1 MCTSRGGGGYQV
13 LNGPTGTH
21 DLTILTTE
29 HLTLQSARQLCL
41 QDMQGRST
49 MFLTIVSASLIAIG
63 FFGTATHFGGGFVV
77 FVLALLTSLWVLGF
91 FTFVRILQAA
101 VEDVII
107 SFGIARIRH
116 RYTEIAPSL
125 RDSLV
130 RSIHDDF
137 RGINAEMGSKQS
149 WWQRLMPTYVVISF
163 VTSVV
168 SGAVVTFAL
177 SEIFRVTPLVQA
189 AAAIATFT
197 INVIGFR
204 IIAGRLWSSV
214 DRGFPARYPSDSA

>member
-1 MCTSRGGGGYQV
+1 M
-13 LNGPTGTH
+13 LNETRPN

-29 HLTLQSARQLCL
+29 HFTLQSGRQLCL
-41 QDMQGRST
+41 QDMQGRSA

-77 FVLALLTSLWVLGF
+77 FVLALLTSLWALGF
-91 FTFVRILQAA
+91 FTFVRIIQAA

-107 SFGIARIRH
+107 CFGIARIRH
-116 RYTEIAPSL
+116 RYTEIAPNL

-137 RGINAEMGSKQS
+137 RGINAEMGSGQS
-149 WWQRLMPTYVVISF
+149 WWQRLMPTYIVIAF

-168 SGAVVTFAL
+168 SGAAVGFAL
-177 SEIFRVTPLVQA
+177 GEIFRVTPLVQA
-189 AAAIATFT
+189 AAAIATFAF
-197 INVIGFR
+197 NSIGFR
-204 IIAGRLWSSV
+204 IIASRLWSSV
-214 DRGFPARYPSDSA
+214 ARGFPPLYPSSSD

>member
-1 MCTSRGGGGYQV
+1 MLNEPIGG
-13 LNGPTGTH
+13 H

-29 HLTLQSARQLCL
+29 HFTLQSGRQLCL
-41 QDMQGRST
+41 QDMQGRSS

-63 FFGTATHFGGGFVV
+63 FFGTATHFGDAFVV

-116 RYTEIAPSL
+116 RYAEIAPNL
-125 RDSLV
+125 RPLLV
-130 RSIHDDF
+130 RSINDDF
-137 RGINAEMGSKQS
+137 RGINAEMGSDQK

-163 VTSVV
+163 VTSIV
-168 SGAVVTFAL
+168 SGALVAFAL

-197 INVIGFR
+197 VNAIGFR
-204 IIAGRLWSSV
+204 IIASRLWSSI
-214 DRGFPARYPSDSA
+214 DRGFPARYPSSPLQNSLDR

>member
-1 MCTSRGGGGYQV
+1 M
-13 LNGPTGTH
+13 LNGTTEMNE
-21 DLTILTTE
+21 LTILTTE
-29 HLTLQSARQLCL
+29 HFTLQSARQLFL

-63 FFGTATHFGGGFVV
+63 FFGNATRFGGGFVV
-77 FVLALLTSLWVLGF
+77 FVLALLTSLWVIGF

-107 SFGIARIRH
+107 CFGIARIRH
-116 RYTEIAPSL
+116 RYTEIEPNL

-137 RGINAEMGSKQS
+137 RGINVEMGSEQS
-149 WWQRLMPTYVVISF
+149 WWQRLMPTYVVVSF

-168 SGAVVTFAL
+168 FGAEVAFAL
-177 SEIFRVTPLVQA
+177 GEFFRVAPLVQA

-197 INVIGFR
+197 INAIAFR
-204 IIAGRLWSSV
+204 IIAGRLWSSI

>member
-1 MCTSRGGGGYQV
+1 M
-13 LNGPTGTH
+13 NE
-21 DLTILTTE
+21 LTILTTE
-29 HLTLQSARQLCL
+29 HFTLQSARQLFL

-63 FFGTATHFGGGFVV
+63 FFGNATRFGGGFVV
-77 FVLALLTSLWVLGF
+77 FVLALLTSLWVIGF

-107 SFGIARIRH
+107 CFGIARIRH
-116 RYTEIAPSL
+116 RYTEIEPNL

-137 RGINAEMGSKQS
+137 RGINVEMGSEQS
-149 WWQRLMPTYVVISF
+149 WWQRLMPTYVVVSF

-168 SGAVVTFAL
+168 FGAEVAFAL
-177 SEIFRVTPLVQA
+177 GEFFRVAPLVQA

-197 INVIGFR
+197 INAIAFR
-204 IIAGRLWSSV
+204 IIAGRLWSSI

>member
-1 MCTSRGGGGYQV
+1 M
-13 LNGPTGTH
+13 LNENTGTH

-29 HLTLQSARQLCL
+29 HFTLQSARQLCL

-91 FTFVRILQAA
+91 FTFLRILQAA

-107 SFGIARIRH
+107 CFGIARIRH
-116 RYTEIAPSL
+116 RYTEIAPNV

-137 RGINAEMGSKQS
+137 HGINAEMGSEPS

-168 SGAVVTFAL
+168 SGAEVAFAL
-177 SEIFRVTPLVQA
+177 GEIFRVTPLVQA

-197 INVIGFR
+197 TNAVGFR
-204 IIAGRLWSSV
+204 IIASQLWCSI
-214 DRGFPARYPSDSA
+214 DRGFPALYPSHSA

>member
-1 MCTSRGGGGYQV
+1 
-13 LNGPTGTH
+13 
-21 DLTILTTE
+21 
-29 HLTLQSARQLCL
+29 
-41 QDMQGRST
+41 

-63 FFGTATHFGGGFVV
+63 FFGTATHFGEAFVV
-77 FVLALLTSLWVLGF
+77 FVLALLTSLWVLGL

-101 VEDVII
+101 VEDAII

-116 RYTEIAPSL
+116 RYTEIAPNL
-125 RDSLV
+125 RELLV

-137 RGINAEMGSKQS
+137 RGINAEMGSEQH

-168 SGAVVTFAL
+168 SGALVAFAL
-177 SEIFRVTPLVQA
+177 SELLRLAPLAQA

-197 INVIGFR
+197 INALGFR
-204 IIAGRLWSSV
+204 MIASRLWSSI
-214 DRGFPARYPSDSA
+214 DRGFPARYPSGPA

>member
-1 MCTSRGGGGYQV
+1 M
-13 LNGPTGTH
+13 NE
-21 DLTILTTE
+21 LTILTTE
-29 HLTLQSARQLCL
+29 HFTLQSARQLFL
-41 QDMQGRST
+41 QMQGRST

-63 FFGTATHFGGGFVV
+63 FFGNATRFGGGFVV
-77 FVLALLTSLWVLGF
+77 FVLALLTSLWVIGF

-107 SFGIARIRH
+107 CFGIARIRH
-116 RYTEIAPSL
+116 RYTEIEPNL

-137 RGINAEMGSKQS
+137 RGINVEMGSEQS
-149 WWQRLMPTYVVISF
+149 WWQRLMPTYVVVSF

-168 SGAVVTFAL
+168 FGAEVAFAL
-177 SEIFRVTPLVQA
+177 GEFFRVAPLVQA

-197 INVIGFR
+197 INAIAFR
-204 IIAGRLWSSV
+204 IIAGRLWSSI